1 MENAIHQQLLQLRYI
16 EKMQNLK
23 IQVDKEPDFDVN
35 VQSGEKKLKGT
46 LQSGATKQMSES
58 TNTGGSNT
66 TGSNQSHGGGGNHK
80 PNG

>member
-46 LQSGATKQMSES
+46 L
-58 TNTGGSNT
+58 
-66 TGSNQSHGGGGNHK
+66 
-80 PNG
+80 